1 MLLDL
6 ALALTILLLLFAV
19 VWPIAGPGAS
29 NVQQAAMAL
38 DIATLLR
45 VDRSSASSK
54 GQPVA
59 TRFDLARRTVISAA
73 GRRID
78 VPGDV
83 AMTVTTGVQCVEG
96 AQRFVI
102 IFAPDG
108 TSCGGTVMISKGM
121 QSYAVRINWLS
132 GMIDVTSVPK
142 S

>member
-29 NVQQAAMAL
+29 NAQQAAMAL

-45 VDRSSASSK
+45 VDRSSASGK

-59 TRFDLARRTVISAA
+59 TRFDLTRRTVIGAA

-83 AMTVTTGVQCVEG
+83 AMTVTTGVQCMEG

-108 TSCGGTVMISKGM
+108 TSCGGTVVLSKGM
-121 QSYAVRINWLS
+121 QSYTIRINWLS
-132 GMIDVTSVPK
+132 GMIDVVTVPK